1 MKVLVTGA
9 SGLLG
14 AELCRQLKSQGHEVW
29 AVDNHSRSSL
39 IPDCDHWLKLD
50 LSDADNY
57 RSLPQDFH
65 YIYHYSA
72 INGTK
77 NFYERPNTVLDNNFT
92 SDVMM
97 FRFAQSCIRLQQL
110 VYASSSEIV
119 AGDPQSPVSEN
130 TAITID
136 NIHNPRWSYRLA
148 KVCAENYLVN
158 SQLPWLICRYFNV
171 YGEHSKAGHFV
182 ADQID
187 KIGRGEFSIIGPEET
202 RSFCYVSDAIAATI
216 YCAQSVSREVVNIG
230 NDREIRILDAA
241 NIIASAL
248 GHENVQWQIKPSL
261 AGSTPTRRPNI
272 DRLRQIMTSYAPISF
287 EEAIARMLTKR

>member
-1 MKVLVTGA
+1 
-9 SGLLG
+9 
-14 AELCRQLKSQGHEVW
+14 
-29 AVDNHSRSSL
+29 
-39 IPDCDHWLKLD
+39 
-50 LSDADNY
+50 
-57 RSLPQDFH
+57 
-65 YIYHYSA
+65 
-72 INGTK
+72 
-77 NFYERPNTVLDNNFT
+77 
-92 SDVMM
+92 
-97 FRFAQSCIRLQQL
+97 
-110 VYASSSEIV
+110 
-119 AGDPQSPVSEN
+119 VSEN
-130 TAITID
+130 TAITIE

>member
-14 AELCRQLKSQGHEVW
+14 AELCKQLKGQGHEVW

-50 LSDADNY
+50 LSDPDNY

-65 YIYHYSA
+65 FIYHYSA

-92 SDVMM
+92 SDVLM
-97 FRFAQSCIRLQQL
+97 FRFAQSCIRLQRL

-130 TAITID
+130 TAIAID

-158 SQLPWLICRYFNV
+158 GQLPWLICRYFNV

-182 ADQID
+182 ADQIE
-187 KIGRGEFSIIGPEET
+187 KIGRGEFSIIGPDET

-216 YCAQSVSREVVNIG
+216 HCAETVNQQVINIG

-241 NIIASAL
+241 NIIAGAL
-248 GHENVQWQIKPSL
+248 GHHDVNWDIKPSL
-261 AGSTPTRRPNI
+261 PGSTAVRRPDI
-272 DRLRQIMTSYAPISF
+272 SKLRKTMTSYNPISF
-287 EEAIARMLTKR
+287 EEAIARMIKKS